1 MITEKGSN
9 GLAKAI
15 VIRHAYGRTMN
26 ELLHKL
32 SHRKFQV
39 TKVNNGCQPY
49 NKANNKSE
57 YCMYPN
63 FWQHFLMQGM
73 DITAQKI
80 C

>member
-1 MITEKGSN
+1 MITEKGNN

-15 VIRHAYGRTMN
+15 VSDIANGRTMN

-39 TKVNNGCQPY
+39 AEVNNGCQPY
-49 NKANNKSE
+49 NKANNKS
-57 YCMYPN
+57 
-63 FWQHFLMQGM
+63 QHFLMQGM
-73 DITAQKI
+73 DLTAQKI